1 LTDLAFTD
9 QVENILYDASI
20 NGGAAYMSAAVD
32 TTNSK
37 APDVYRGFRAN
48 EVAFFVVDDFRVT
61 PRLTVNLGLRWEYYG
76 PPHNFKP
83 NIDSN
88 FYFGIPVP
96 FNCGGVTCE
105 NQFMPVNS
113 PFYASMVTGSLQ
125 VRNASIW
132 NKDTNNF
139 GPRVGF
145 AYDLLGNQKLVLR
158 AGAGL
163 MYDRIY
169 NNVFENIR
177 FNPPFFSDNVLG
189 SVGPIATPGVFT
201 IPFNDSSRAIFN
213 GAGAFKPLP
222 NPRHMDQNIV
232 TPYYEQVHLGLQ
244 WEFMRGYV
252 FEPNYVGT
260 FGHKLVGL
268 RDANTFN
275 GRTAFGGE
283 NSTCTDITTE
293 IWCRPNP
300 NLAADNFRNNGFASN
315 YHGLQLSV
323 RKAYA
328 SGLSFNANYTYSKA
342 LDTLSDVFNNRTT
355 AGRPTDGQNVRYDYG
370 PADFNV
376 KQRFV
381 TTLSYELP
389 FLKQNRWL
397 GGWGVN
403 TIISRQTGH
412 PFSVY
417 SASSAYDANKDGL
430 KTDRLVPTIAPQ
442 STVKNGNPALGYFV
456 TTDWQRYTCPTS
468 VNDGLWCDP
477 PIGRNSITGP
487 GFMNM
492 DFSATKRFKINER
505 AGVTFQANFF
515 DVFNHPNFQVPTAN
529 SSSGTFGRS
538 TLTLGDSG
546 GHRITQLAARIDF

>member
-1 LTDLAFTD
+1 
-9 QVENILYDASI
+9 
-20 NGGAAYMSAAVD
+20 
-32 TTNSK
+32 
-37 APDVYRGFRAN
+37 
-48 EVAFFVVDDFRVT
+48 
-61 PRLTVNLGLRWEYYG
+61 
-76 PPHNFKP
+76 
-83 NIDSN
+83 
-88 FYFGIPVP
+88 
-96 FNCGGVTCE
+96 
-105 NQFMPVNS
+105 
-113 PFYASMVTGSLQ
+113 
-125 VRNASIW
+125 
-132 NKDTNNF
+132 
-139 GPRVGF
+139 
-145 AYDLLGNQKLVLR
+145 
-158 AGAGL
+158 
-163 MYDRIY
+163 
-169 NNVFENIR
+169 
-177 FNPPFFSDNVLG
+177 
-189 SVGPIATPGVFT
+189 
-201 IPFNDSSRAIFN
+201 
-213 GAGAFKPLP
+213 
-222 NPRHMDQNIV
+222 MDQNIV